1 MTEFDY
7 WVYKIAWSMYARG
20 IASCFVEEEVKTF
33 MGVPEMYRKKL
44 PEAVTRRLKEM
55 RQQNY

>member
-1 MTEFDY
+1 MTEFDD
-7 WVYKIAWSMYARG
+7 WVNKIARSMRTKG
-20 IASCFVEEEVKTF
+20 IASCFVEEEVKAF